1 MRRFLKY
8 SLLTI
13 LFLFIIIIAAVAWL
27 ISTESGLQ
35 FIGNQ
40 AKNFAPGELKI
51 AKLEGRIIDRVSFND
66 LSYQDGETKAK
77 IESFVF
83 DWDARAL
90 LSAKVHL
97 EQLHINNIEINLPKS
112 EAIAEEPESES
123 GSLEIPDIK
132 LPVQIALD
140 DIQINHIS
148 IQTADAEPFII
159 NNINLQSQTSDH
171 LTLQNFQVTAP
182 LFNLKLAGDVGFIKP
197 HRMQLDLSWN
207 ANLPDFKVVGQGE
220 ISGDMEKM
228 ILTHQV
234 SEPLAIDLQTTV
246 TDLVGDLN
254 LEVKLTW
261 QEIYWP
267 LDVPEKMVISQQGTI
282 TVTGGLDNYNFAV
295 QTKVD
300 GQQIPAS
307 NWRIS
312 GQGNQQQVTI
322 STLHSELLEGLLDIN
337 GQFSWTPKML
347 GHVNL
352 DLQSISIKEFWP
364 DWPDELTIDTKIMAK
379 LDGDNFQIDNLVINI
394 PQTKAEISLQ
404 AAGLIAGDNPE
415 IKIATLNWRGLQW
428 PLIGE
433 ELVNSKQGQIDISG
447 TMQNYQ
453 VALATQVAGGQVPA
467 SQITLRGKGN
477 LQQFTVESLK
487 TKLLE
492 GEINTA
498 GSISWQPKLVGK
510 LDVAVKKLNLK
521 ELWKDWPDKLR
532 LDTKLAA
539 NLDGETFKL
548 AISRGN
554 PLWLPLPNLKN
565 GKKSKGNHEGLPL
578 LSLIAT
584 GKLGKIPNFDATLAW
599 QKLQWPLVG
608 KNSMVTSKT
617 GQVHIFGTTE
627 DYKVKLTTQ
636 VDGQQVPS
644 THIGLLGQGNLQQF
658 NLKSL
663 HSELLQ
669 GKIDINGKV
678 NWQSKLAA
686 KLNLNVNKLNLKE
699 VWKDWPNKLRLDTKL
714 VADLDGDK
722 FKIRSLKI
730 NLPKTAAQISL
741 QADGLLGEIPSF
753 DATVNWRSLQWP
765 LVGKDSIVT
774 SKTGKITLVGNTDDY
789 KLNITTQV
797 DGQQV
802 PTSKIKLSGQGDLE
816 HFTINS
822 LNTKTLQGA
831 INANGEVNWQSAL
844 VAQLNLNVDK
854 IALQEVWPDW
864 PKELKLN
871 SNLVAGLEGDNF
883 QINKFDISIPQTN
896 MELSLTSSGTTDGK
910 IITAILNWQDLQWPL
925 ENGEIVNSKTGV
937 FSIDGGIQSYQL
949 QLDTELKGK
958 DIPAGRWQAM
968 GHGNDKSLQLSS
980 LQGDIL
986 QGILDLSGQV
996 QWQPNLNWKFTL
1008 QGENINPGEQWKEW
1022 PGELAMNIQTEG
1034 NMDKKLTTKLK
1045 INQLGGKLR
1054 DYPLN
1059 LETDIDIDGN
1069 IYKINKLDFSS
1080 GEAYLTANGRLGDKS
1095 NLVWEINA
1103 PDLQAFLPDAKGN
1116 IVGKGSMTGPL
1127 NLPHVKVQLKANS
1140 IVFQQNNLQKLTA
1153 DIDVNL
1159 RGSQKLFLDVIA
1171 TNLIAGAT
1179 QINNIK
1185 LQSDG
1190 SLSKHTITASVAMP
1204 TDNFLLQLKGG
1215 LQQMSSW
1222 QGKLQQINLNTKK
1235 SDNWKLANPT
1245 PLFISAERVNLGQAC
1260 LQNTKTAGKLCT
1272 QANWSGK
1279 SGSELQI
1286 DIKKL
1291 SLELLQ
1297 AFLPENMNIKDG
1309 AINGG
1314 LQTTLRPDGK
1324 INSNVAI
1331 NIAPGIFSITTD
1343 DKVEKLKFAGG
1354 DLNLKINNKG
1364 LDGGLKLKMLN
1375 RSNINGQIKMP
1386 KLTHV
1391 PPQGKQPLKAS
1402 LTAKFGDLDILPT
1415 FVPQAENTKGQ
1426 VGIDVT
1432 VAGSLEKPKIE
1443 GKIQI
1448 IDVATE
1454 LPDLGLILKD
1464 FNLALRSDG
1473 SEKIYLNAGIRS
1485 GECDSATCQLNFKG
1499 QANLPSF
1506 TKWDAEININGKD
1519 FEVVNMPNAWV
1530 LISPDINIKL
1540 APENIAVIGDL
1551 LIPEAAF
1558 TPPKG
1563 SSGGGAVAISND
1575 VIFVDEQ
1582 VEEPVEKTSGGMQIA
1597 TNIKVIFGDNIT
1609 FEGAGVKS
1617 RIGGTLI
1624 ASNEPGKAT
1633 VGNGELWIDGTFKA
1647 YGQNLTINKGKIF
1660 FAGGPIENPGL
1671 DIRAFR
1677 RINGRGSS
1685 SEEVV
1690 LAGGTRIRGDE
1701 DVISGLHING
1711 TAQNLRMDLYSEPAM
1726 DESNMLSYIVLGK
1739 PASQAGSSGGD
1750 LLLAAAAELPLS
1762 KSNALTKKIGDD
1774 FGLDEAGIS
1783 SEDGVEHAAFVL
1795 GKYLTPE
1802 LYVSYGIGLFDGS
1815 NLLKMRYQLTKRLT
1829 LETETGT
1836 QSGVDLRYTFE
1847 R

>member
-13 LFLFIIIIAAVAWL
+13 LFLLIVIIAITAWL

-51 AKLEGRIIDRVSFND
+51 ANLEGRIIDRISFND

-83 DWDARAL
+83 DWDAGAL

-97 EQLHINNIEINLPKS
+97 EQLHINNIEIHLPKS
-112 EAIAEEPESES
+112 EPVAEKPEPEKES
-123 GSLEIPDIK
+123 GPIEIPDIK
-132 LPVQIALD
+132 LPVKIALD

-148 IQTADAEPFII
+148 IQTANAEPFII
-159 NNINLQSQTSDH
+159 DNINLQSQTSDR

-182 LFNLKLAGDVGFIKP
+182 LFNVKLSGDVGFVKP
-197 HRMQLDLSWN
+197 HKVQLDLAWN

-220 ISGDMEKM
+220 ISGDMEEM

-254 LEVKLTW
+254 LDAKLTW

-267 LDVPEKMVISQQGTI
+267 LDVPEKMVISQQGKI
-282 TVTGGLDNYNFAV
+282 TVTGGLDSYNFALR
-295 QTKVD
+295 TKVN
-300 GQQIPAS
+300 GQQIPES
-307 NWRIS
+307 NWRIA

-322 STLHSELLEGLLDIN
+322 NTLHSELLEGLLDVS
-337 GQFSWTPKML
+337 GQFSWTPKLL

-352 DLQSISIKEFWP
+352 DLQAISIKEFWP
-364 DWPDELTIDTKIMAK
+364 DWPDELTIDTKLLVK
-379 LDGDNFQIDNLVINI
+379 LDGDDFQVDNLAINI
-394 PQTKAEISLQ
+394 PQTNTEISLQ
-404 AAGLIAGDNPE
+404 AVGMIAGDNPE
-415 IKIATLNWRGLQW
+415 LKVATLNWQGLQW
-428 PLIGE
+428 PLVGDE
-433 ELVNSKQGQIDISG
+433 MVNSKQGQVDISG
-447 TMQNYQ
+447 TMQEYQ
-453 VALATQVAGGQVPA
+453 VALVTEVAGGQVPP
-467 SQITLRGKGN
+467 SQITLQGKGD
-477 LQQFTVESLK
+477 LQKFTLESFQ
-487 TKLLE
+487 TRLLE
-492 GEINTA
+492 GEINTVGA
-498 GSISWQPKLVGK
+498 ISWQPKLVGQ
-510 LDVAVKKLNLK
+510 LELAVEKLNLK
-521 ELWKDWPDKLR
+521 EVWPDWPDKLR

-539 NLDGETFKL
+539 NLDGDKFKL
-548 AISRGN
+548 ESLQVN
-554 PLWLPLPNLKN
+554 LPDTKANI
-565 GKKSKGNHEGLPL
+565 
-578 LSLIAT
+578 SLIAD
-584 GKLGKIPNFDATLAW
+584 GKLGEVPSFDATLAW
-599 QKLQWPLVG
+599 QQLQWPLVG
-608 KNSMVTSKT
+608 KNSIATSKT
-617 GQVHIFGTTE
+617 GQVHVFGTTE

-636 VDGQQVPS
+636 VDGQQIPK

-663 HSELLQ
+663 HSELLK

-678 NWQSKLAA
+678 NWQSKLLA
-686 KLNLNVNKLNLKE
+686 KLNLNVKKLNLQE
-699 VWKDWPNKLRLDTKL
+699 VWKDWPDKLRLDTKL
-714 VADLDGDK
+714 VANLDGDK
-722 FKIRSLKI
+722 FKVRSLKV

-753 DATVNWRSLQWP
+753 DATVNWKALQWP
-765 LVGKDSIVT
+765 LVGKNSLVT
-774 SKTGKITLVGNTDDY
+774 SKKGKITLVGNTEDY

-831 INANGEVNWQSAL
+831 INANGEVNWQSTL

-864 PKELKLN
+864 PKELNLN
-871 SNLVAGLEGDNF
+871 TNLVAGLEGDNF
-883 QINKFDISIPQTN
+883 EINKLDISIPQTK
-896 MELSLTSSGTTDGK
+896 MGLSLTGSGTTDGK
-910 IITAILNWQDLQWPL
+910 IITAVLNWQDLQWPL
-925 ENGEIVNSKTGV
+925 DSGEMVNSKTGA
-937 FSIDGGIQSYQL
+937 FSIDGGIQAYQL
-949 QLDTELKGK
+949 QLDTELTGK

-968 GHGNDKSLQLSS
+968 GNGNDKSLQLSS
-980 LQGDIL
+980 LQADIL

-996 QWQPNLNWKFTL
+996 QWQPNLEWQFTL
-1008 QGENINPGEQWKEW
+1008 QGENLNPGAQWKEW

-1034 NMDKKLTTKLK
+1034 QMDKKLITQLQ
-1045 INQLGGKLR
+1045 INQLGGTLR

-1059 LETDIDIDGN
+1059 LETDIDIDGDV
-1069 IYKINKLDFSS
+1069 YKINKLNFTS
-1080 GEAYLTANGRLGDKS
+1080 GETYLIANGQLGDRS
-1095 NLVWEINA
+1095 NLTWEINA
-1103 PDLQAFLPDAKGN
+1103 PDLKAFLPDAKGS
-1116 IVGKGSMTGPL
+1116 IIGKGSLTGPL
-1127 NLPHVKVQLKANS
+1127 NLPHIKAKLEANS
-1140 IVFQQNNLQKLTA
+1140 IVIQQNSLQKLTT

-1159 RGSQKLFLDVIA
+1159 RGSQKLHLDVIA
-1171 TNLIAGAT
+1171 TNLVAGAT
-1179 QINNIK
+1179 QIKSIK
-1185 LQSDG
+1185 LQGNG
-1190 SLSKHTITASVAMP
+1190 SLPKHTITASLDLPNDDFM
-1204 TDNFLLQLKGG
+1204 LQLKGG
-1215 LQQMSSW
+1215 LKQLSSW
-1222 QGKLQQINLNTKK
+1222 QGKLQQINLNTEKA
-1235 SDNWKLANPT
+1235 DNWELARPT
-1245 PLFISAERVNLGQAC
+1245 HLSLSAEQVSLGQAC

-1272 QANWSGK
+1272 KANWSGK
-1279 SGSELQI
+1279 SGSELQV

-1291 SLELLQ
+1291 SLELLK
-1297 AFLPENMNIKDG
+1297 AFLPENMDIKNG
-1309 AINGG
+1309 AINGN

-1324 INSNVAI
+1324 INSDV
-1331 NIAPGIFSITTD
+1331 NISISPGVFSMATD
-1343 DKVEKLKFAGG
+1343 DKVEQLKFAGG
-1354 DLNLKINNKG
+1354 DLKLKINNKG
-1364 LDGGLKLKMLN
+1364 LNGGLKLKMLN

-1386 KLTHV
+1386 KLTHM
-1391 PPQGKQPLKAS
+1391 PPKGKQPITAS
-1402 LTAKFGDLDILPT
+1402 LIAKFGDLDILPT
-1415 FVPQAENTKGQ
+1415 FVPQAEKTKGRI
-1426 VGIDVT
+1426 GIDLN
-1432 VAGSLEKPKIE
+1432 VAGSLEKLKIQ

-1464 FNLALRSDG
+1464 FNLVLRSDG
-1473 SEKIYLNAGIRS
+1473 SEKIYLDARIRS
-1485 GECDSATCQLNFKG
+1485 GECDSAVCQLNFKG

-1506 TKWDAEININGKD
+1506 TKWDAELNINGND
-1519 FEVVNMPNAWV
+1519 FEMVNMPNAWV

-1540 APENIAVIGDL
+1540 APENIAVIGKL
-1551 LIPEAAF
+1551 LIPEAAL

-1582 VEEPVEKTSGGMQIA
+1582 VDEPIKKTSGGIQIA
-1597 TNIKVIFGDNIT
+1597 TNVKVILGDNIT

-1633 VGNGELWIDGTFKA
+1633 IGNGELWIDGTFKA

-1677 RINGRGSS
+1677 RISGRGSA

-1711 TAQNLRMDLYSEPAM
+1711 TAQNLKMDLYSKPAM

-1739 PASQAGSSGGD
+1739 PAAQAGSSGGD
-1750 LLLAAAAELPLS
+1750 LLLAAVAELPLS
-1762 KSNALTKKIGDD
+1762 KSNALTKKIGDE

-1836 QSGVDLRYTFE
+1836 QSGVDLRYTLE